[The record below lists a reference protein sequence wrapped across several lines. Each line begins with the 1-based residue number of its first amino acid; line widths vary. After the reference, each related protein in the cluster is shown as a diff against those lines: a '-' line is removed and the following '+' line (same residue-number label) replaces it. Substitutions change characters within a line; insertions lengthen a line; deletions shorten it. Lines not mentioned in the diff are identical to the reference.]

1 MHMKSLL
8 LIFVSVILGVLGQL
22 SMKQG
27 MLRVGYVSLE
37 LTKLSSSFFHIITT
51 PFVLLGLFLYAVS
64 AMFWLVVLSRV
75 ELSYAYPMISIGY
88 VFVIFFSWVL
98 FHEHISSSRILG
110 ALLICSGVLL
120 LARS

>member
-1 MHMKSLL
+1 MKSLL
-8 LIFVSVILGVLGQL
+8 LIFVSVILGVVGQL

-27 MLRVGYVSLE
+27 MLKVGYVSLE

-51 PFVLLGLFLYAVS
+51 PFVLLGLFLYVVS

-88 VFVIFFSWVL
+88 VLIVFLSWAL
-98 FHEHISSSRILG
+98 LHEHIPPARIFG
-110 ALLICSGVLL
+110 VLLTCSGVFLI
-120 LARS
+120 ARS

>member
-1 MHMKSLL
+1 MKSLL

-27 MLRVGYVSLE
+27 MLEVGYIPLE
-37 LTKLSSSFFHIITT
+37 LAKFGSSFSRIITT

-88 VFVIFFSWVL
+88 VLVVFLSWAL

-110 ALLICSGVLL
+110 VLLICSGVLL
-120 LARS
+120 IVRS